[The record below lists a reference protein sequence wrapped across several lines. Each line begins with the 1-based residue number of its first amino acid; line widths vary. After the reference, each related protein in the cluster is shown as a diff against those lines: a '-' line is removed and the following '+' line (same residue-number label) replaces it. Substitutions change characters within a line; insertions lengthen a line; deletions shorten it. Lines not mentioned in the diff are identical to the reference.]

1 MSSPRFEPWLIPDTI
16 SSGSN
21 PTSPSAANRT
31 QSTGV
36 PSVA

>member
-1 MSSPRFEPWLIPDTI
+1 MPDTI
-16 SSGSN
+16 SSGSKSS
-21 PTSPSAANRT
+21 SPSAAKRT